1 MTTHA
6 VMVDPPRAG
15 FVLPGLAADS
25 PLSAGEAADLYAA
38 MVADVLRAV
47 ERSDGDLLVNYRAEE
62 DLPGEYAGGGD
73 AEAEVRSLATEALAD
88 PEAARFE
95 VQVGSSAEARAGNA
109 ATHLLSEE
117 DVGLVAVVDPRAP
130 TIRRR
135 DLDKATMS
143 LRRVE
148 TVLGPGTG
156 GRLYYH
162 GMTDAIDFE
171 GAYGPP
177 ELSTVAGRA
186 AEEGHDVTFAPM
198 HPVVATE
205 ADLAA
210 LLVVI
215 EARVAAGKPVP
226 EATVEALFDPD
237 LRVSIEDGR
246 RGIER
251 A

>member
-1 MTTHA
+1 MTTHV

-15 FVLPGLAADS
+15 FVLPDLATGS
-25 PLSAGEAADLYAA
+25 TLSAGEAADLYAA
-38 MVADVLRAV
+38 MIADVLRAV

-62 DLPGEYAGGGD
+62 DLPEEHAGEGD
-73 AEAEVRSLATEALAD
+73 AEAEVRSIATEALAE
-88 PEAARFE
+88 PAAARFE

-109 ATHLLSEE
+109 LTHLLSEE
-117 DVGLVAVVDPRAP
+117 EVGLVAVVDPRAP

-143 LRRVE
+143 LRRAE

-162 GMTDAIDFE
+162 GTTDAIDFE

-177 ELSTVAGRA
+177 ALSSVAGRVTA
-186 AEEGHDVTFAPM
+186 EGHDVTFAPM
-198 HPVVATE
+198 HPVVVTE
-205 ADLAA
+205 ADLAT

-226 EATVEALFDPD
+226 EATVEALFDLD
-237 LRVSIEDGR
+237 LRVSVEDGQ
-246 RGIER
+246 RGVER

>member
-6 VMVDPPRAG
+6 VLVDPPRAG
-15 FVLPGLAADS
+15 FVLPELTAGS
-25 PLSAGEAADLYAA
+25 PLSGEEAADLYAA
-38 MVADVLRAV
+38 MVADVLRTV

-62 DLPGEYAGGGD
+62 DVPEEYPGEGD
-73 AEAEVRSLATEALAD
+73 AEAEVRELAAEALTD
-88 PEAARFE
+88 PGAARFE
-95 VQVGSSAEARAGNA
+95 VQVGSSVEARAGNA

-130 TIRRR
+130 TLRRT

-162 GMTDAIDFE
+162 GMTEPIDFE

-177 ELSTVAGRA
+177 ELSAVAGRA
-186 AEEGHDVTFAPM
+186 AEEGHEVTFAPM
-198 HPVVATE
+198 HPVVVTE
-205 ADLAA
+205 ADLAT

-226 EATVEALFDPD
+226 RATVEALFDLD
-237 LRVSIEDGR
+237 LRVSVEDGR
-246 RGIER
+246 RGVER